1 MSALRKKI
9 RVDEATR
16 IARALLP
23 ITQAERGAF
32 RAVDVANHSDA
43 DQRHMVRSGEK
54 RTIRRL
60 TPIERLRIRWGLDQ
74 HEAAACQWYADAFEA
89 RYGTL
94 GTTAKYGD
102 QRGGS
107 ADFDHL
113 PKTFDQ
119 GIASDQLGYA
129 RAGISP
135 NLRPMF
141 ERVVVHGFDM
151 DRGAALLFRL
161 AARQLMHRIEDWL

>member
-1 MSALRKKI
+1 MASAARKP

-23 ITQAERGAF
+23 HGQAELHAF
-32 RAVDVANHSDA
+32 RAVDVANHTES

-60 TPIERLRIRWGLDQ
+60 SQVERLRIRWGLDPD
-74 HEAAACQWYADAFEA
+74 EARACQWYADAFEA
-89 RYGTL
+89 RYSTI

-107 ADFDHL
+107 PDFDHL
-113 PKTFDQ
+113 PKTPDQ
-119 GIASDQLGYA
+119 DTAGGQLAYA
-129 RAGISP
+129 REGISP

-141 ERVVVHGFDM
+141 DRVVIHGFDM
-151 DRGAALLFRL
+151 DRGAAVLFRL
-161 AARQLMHRIEDWL
+161 AARQLMHRIEGWM